1 MEKQCFKQWLS
12 TKDFEEKTTNLYEKN
27 QLEHQRE
34 RYSESYQRFIQLY
47 PDADDLDIFSAPG
60 RIEVC
65 GNHTDHQLGHVLAMA
80 VDLDTV
86 AFVQK
91 NSEQVIRLISKD
103 FDIMPVYLN
112 DLSIHETEYHTTMGL
127 IRGCAYYFNQLN
139 GLVGGF
145 DAYIDSNIPV
155 GSGLSSSASI
165 EVLIVKIL
173 DYYYGTNK
181 LSLTDYATIAQQA
194 ENHYFNK
201 PCGLMDQLII
211 AHGGFCAIDFYDQD
225 QPEIYKFS
233 GITMFDNMDICIVQ
247 SGSSHADLSDDYADI
262 VNDCKI
268 LAQHFNQSSLSRVSF
283 NDFNH
288 ALKQLHDLYATR
300 IIMRGYHFF
309 KENKRVLAIKET
321 LTNQDLSSF
330 LQLIIDSG
338 YSSFHYLQNVLNKH
352 DAKQGLALALM
363 MAENHLSQQGAWRV
377 HGGGFAG
384 TILMFVPKDKT
395 NQLKIMF
402 EDVFKSNSFLNVRR
416 RDTGVL
422 HLISLAVNNLN
433 KKI

>member
-1 MEKQCFKQWLS
+1 MEKKSFEQWLS
-12 TKDFEEKTTNLYEKN
+12 SEDFENKIAKLYNKN
-27 QLEHQRE
+27 QLDDQRK
-34 RYSESYQRFIQLY
+34 RYFNSYQRYVQLY
-47 PDADDLDIFSAPG
+47 SDADDLDIFSSPG

-91 NSEQVIRLISKD
+91 NNEQVIRLISKN
-103 FDIMPVYLN
+103 FKIKPVHLN
-112 DLSIHETEYHTTMGL
+112 DLRIQENEYHTTMGL

-139 GLVGGF
+139 GNVGGF

-173 DYYYGTNK
+173 DYYYGTSK
-181 LSLTDYATIAQQA
+181 MTLTDYATISQQA

-211 AHGGFCAIDFYDQD
+211 AHGGFCAIDFYTQNH
-225 QPEIYKFS
+225 PVIHKFS
-233 GITMFDNMDICIVQ
+233 SINMFADLDICLVQ
-247 SGSSHADLSDDYADI
+247 SGSSHADLSDDYAEI
-262 VNDCKI
+262 VSDCKT
-268 LAQHFNQSSLSRVSF
+268 LANHFNESSLSRVSF
-283 NDFNH
+283 SDFNH
-288 ALKQLHDLYATR
+288 SLKELHNLYDTR

-309 KENKRVLAIKET
+309 KENDRVLAIKET
-321 LTNQDLSSF
+321 LKNQDLTCF

-338 YSSFHYLQNVLNKH
+338 YSSFLYLQNVLNKH
-352 DAKQGLALALM
+352 DAKQGLALALL
-363 MAENHLSQQGAWRV
+363 MAENHLHHQGAWRV

-384 TILMFVPKDKT
+384 TILMFVPKNQTD
-395 NQLKIMF
+395 QLKIMF
-402 EDVFKSNSFLNVRR
+402 EDVFKNNSFIKVYQREV
-416 RDTGVL
+416 GVM
-422 HLISLAVNNLN
+422 HLISLAVNNPN
-433 KKI
+433 RK